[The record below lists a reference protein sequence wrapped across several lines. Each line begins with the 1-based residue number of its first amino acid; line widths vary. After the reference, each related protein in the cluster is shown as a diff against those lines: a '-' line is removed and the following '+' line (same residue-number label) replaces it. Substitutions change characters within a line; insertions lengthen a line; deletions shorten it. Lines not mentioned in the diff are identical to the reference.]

1 MQKHLTSLCGFSR
14 VLGLSFS
21 LLTVLSACRGE
32 DIEQYRIPK
41 SDTLKTVAM
50 APQSSARNFVFVT
63 PDGWQEE
70 AASAMRL
77 ASFKTP
83 DGGDVSVVN
92 LPAQSGDLKS
102 NVNRWRGQ
110 VGLDPLATD
119 EAVSQSL
126 RPIQVD
132 GTPAVELEL
141 YAPTGKE
148 DKAMR
153 VVLLQKDGQRWFLK
167 LSGTRAAV
175 EAQGEKFSH
184 FSRSFQVKAADGSTT
199 AATLPGATA
208 PGGGASTNAGS
219 APMASSL
226 PFAEPTETLAYTLPA
241 TWKEKDKGSMRV
253 ASFDVN
259 DQGLT
264 ADVSVV
270 TLTGDGGGLLEN
282 TNRWRDQLEMAPT
295 SQEGLKNTVKDI
307 SVDGH
312 KGYYMA
318 LYTNMDGSGMLV
330 SLIEREGMTWFIKMM
345 GPAKLI
351 QSQEKPFQDFLQ
363 SIQFKGDAS

>member
-1 MQKHLTSLCGFSR
+1 MSFFAFART
-14 VLGLSFS
+14 LGLALS
-21 LLTVLSACRGE
+21 LLTTFSACRGE

-41 SDTLKTVAM
+41 SDTLKTVAT
-50 APQSSARNFVFVT
+50 APKANARNFVFVT

-77 ASFKTP
+77 ASLKTP
-83 DGGDVSVVN
+83 EGGDVSVVN

-110 VGLDPLATD
+110 VGLEPLDSD
-119 EAVSQSL
+119 EAISQSL

-132 GTPAVELEL
+132 GTPAIELEL

-153 VVLLQKDGQRWFLK
+153 VVLLEKNGQRWFLK
-167 LSGTRAAV
+167 LSGTRAVV

-199 AATLPGATA
+199 AAALPGMGA
-208 PGGGASTNAGS
+208 PGANAPASTNAGTA
-219 APMASSL
+219 APAPSSL
-226 PFAEPTETLAYTLPA
+226 PFAEPTATLSYTLPA
-241 TWKEKDKGSMRV
+241 TWKEKDKGTMRV

-270 TLTGDGGGLLEN
+270 TLAGDGGGLLEN

-295 SQEGLKNTVKDI
+295 SQEGLKNTVKDVT
-307 SVDGH
+307 VDGN

-318 LYTNMDGSGMLV
+318 LYTNLDGSGMLV